1 MNYLPPVKRFPQ
13 FLPEGYLPRNFQP
26 AIAYTDRNAADKEAT
41 GMDKNGGNPDDL
53 DDLIYSDAW
62 QISER

>member
-1 MNYLPPVKRFPQ
+1 M
-13 FLPEGYLPRNFQP
+13 G
-26 AIAYTDRNAADKEAT
+26 
-41 GMDKNGGNPDDL
+41 KNGGELDDL